1 MFIAN
6 VNAMN
11 LDDET
16 INSNTEIGTTAMSFL
31 QDCHLS
37 QEVALIVLDTAQTLA
52 NQIAVNLIFLVKIKK
67 IIV

>member
-1 MFIAN
+1 
-6 VNAMN
+6 MN

-16 INSNTEIGTTAMSFL
+16 INSNNEIGSTAISFL

-52 NQIAVNLIFLVKIKK
+52 NQLAVNFVLN
-67 IIV
+67 